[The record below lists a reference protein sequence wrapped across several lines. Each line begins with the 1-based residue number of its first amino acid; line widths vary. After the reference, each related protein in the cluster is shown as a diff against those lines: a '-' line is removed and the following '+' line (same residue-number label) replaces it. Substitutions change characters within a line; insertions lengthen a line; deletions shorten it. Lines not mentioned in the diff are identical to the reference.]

1 MNTNT
6 RRSSR
11 ATRGICSW
19 SNYRFLA
26 TLGMTMLLSG
36 ASAAQ
41 SPTAELDGKLSSA
54 TRDTIDRLVDSAR
67 TAGLP
72 TMPLVAKAAEGVL
85 KRVDEARILRA
96 VRNLVRQL
104 HTARGVLSREA
115 GTGTLV
121 AAANALQAGVST
133 RALARLAAASPGD
146 DAALAVGFVTIA
158 DLVASSVPAE
168 AAAASIEQ
176 LLQRRA
182 PEAELTAL
190 RSAVA
195 RDIQAGRSPE
205 EALATRTKAVVQ
217 SLGGSPT
224 RPD

>member
-1 MNTNT
+1 MN
-6 RRSSR
+6 SR
-11 ATRGICSW
+11 V
-19 SNYRFLA
+19 LA
-26 TLGMTMLLSG
+26 LGMTMLLSG
-36 ASAAQ
+36 AGLAQ
-41 SPTAELDGKLSSA
+41 SPTAELEGKLSAA
-54 TRDTIDRLVDSAR
+54 TRDTLDRLIDSAR
-67 TAGLP
+67 VAGLP
-72 TMPLVAKAAEGVL
+72 TLPLASKAAEGAL

-104 HTARGVLSREA
+104 HTAREILPRRA

-133 RALARLAAASPGD
+133 RALSRLAAASPQD

-182 PEAELTAL
+182 PEAEMAAF

-195 RDIQAGRSPE
+195 RDIQSGRSPE
-205 EALATRTKAVVQ
+205 DALATRTKAV
-217 SLGGSPT
+217 LHE
-224 RPD
+224 RPNRP

>member
-1 MNTNT
+1 VNC
-6 RRSSR
+6 RSL
-11 ATRGICSW
+11 G
-19 SNYRFLA
+19 L
-26 TLGMTMLLSG
+26 LGMTIVM
-36 ASAAQ
+36 ATAAMAQ
-41 SPTAELDGKLSSA
+41 SPTAELEGKLSAA
-54 TRDTIDRLVDSAR
+54 TRDTLDRLIDSAR
-67 TAGLP
+67 VAGLP
-72 TMPLVAKAAEGVL
+72 TLPLASKAAEGTL

-104 HTARGVLSREA
+104 HTAREILPRHA

-121 AAANALQAGVST
+121 AAANALHAGVST
-133 RALARLAAASPGD
+133 RALSRLAAASPQD
-146 DAALAVGFVTIA
+146 DAALAIGFVTIA

-182 PEAELTAL
+182 PEAEMAAF

-205 EALATRTKAVVQ
+205 DALATRTKAVLQ
-217 SLGGSPT
+217 A
-224 RPD
+224 RPNRP